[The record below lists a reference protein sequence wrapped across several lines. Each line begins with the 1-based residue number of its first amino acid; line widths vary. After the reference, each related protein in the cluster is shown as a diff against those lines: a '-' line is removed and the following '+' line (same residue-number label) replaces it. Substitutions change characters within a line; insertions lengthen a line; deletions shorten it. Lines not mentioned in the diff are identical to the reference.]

1 MKTTAATIIEQQ
13 SLSTYDSS
21 SSRSE
26 SSLETLDDTQFE
38 LETIMFEEFA
48 QGLPSDIPMADF

>member
-1 MKTTAATIIEQQ
+1 M
-13 SLSTYDSS
+13 STYDSS

>member
-48 QGLPSDIPMADF
+48 